1 MSIERYET
9 YKTFAGFRYHLNFP
23 DEWILN
29 ELPHTGR
36 ECCNC
41 VGNRDKGDYDGFA
54 MWRGIILGYCANC
67 ADDYEGKR
75 GRGFMGFGN
84 ELPMFT
90 LPSAFTLYLGD
101 VDFENYGDLADNE
114 EHTVENK
121 MEEQADLIMDYY
133 NDDDEEEE
141 EESEN
146 EYYPDEDDF
155 GECLKI
161 GCGKAS
167 ATYSAY
173 CAHHAEMYDK

>member
-1 MSIERYET
+1 
-9 YKTFAGFRYHLNFP
+9 
-23 DEWILN
+23 
-29 ELPHTGR
+29 
-36 ECCNC
+36 
-41 VGNRDKGDYDGFA
+41 
-54 MWRGIILGYCANC
+54 
-67 ADDYEGKR
+67 
-75 GRGFMGFGN
+75 MGFGN

-90 LPSAFTLYLGD
+90 PLKIYNGTPLAKQSVPLEIQGQQLPINELNGTPLSGACPISNLHRCKYPSAFDLYLGE

-114 EHTVENK
+114 EHTVENRL
-121 MEEQADLIMDYY
+121 EEQDNLIMDYY
-133 NDDDEEEE
+133 KDDEEEE
-141 EESEN
+141 GEESEN